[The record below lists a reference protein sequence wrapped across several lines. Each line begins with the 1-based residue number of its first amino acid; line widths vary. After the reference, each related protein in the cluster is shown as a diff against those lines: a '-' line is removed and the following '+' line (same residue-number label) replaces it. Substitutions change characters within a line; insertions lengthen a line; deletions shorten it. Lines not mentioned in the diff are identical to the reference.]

1 MLCASAQVALLLPTR
16 RVTRRRHAKFCKEE
30 ADMFDD
36 KLSATFLL
44 CLLASS
50 GSQVSGP
57 VVLHPWTV
65 HGVLEAVQLM
75 KWCSTI
81 ADVQGHL

>member
-1 MLCASAQVALLLPTR
+1 
-16 RVTRRRHAKFCKEE
+16 
-30 ADMFDD
+30 MFDD

-75 KWCSTI
+75 KWCSTM